1 MAQSYPISYWHII
14 NDTIAFNDAITGILP
29 KQTVTKYKDMNP
41 EEFYR
46 RFVFPKIA
54 KVKLFNI
61 ETVNTP
67 NVRFLVIYSFQPDEV
82 LSNTGFSYIGDGNK
96 LCQFNLP
103 QNRDVYIFPIE
114 LNSIMTINKDTNAL
128 ICKSKVSAA
137 KQKLNLDT
145 SIPTTEPTAAST
157 DEESS
162 GDEEDVSTEDE
173 EEEEEEEELEA
184 EEEELG
190 EEEEE
195 DELGEEEEE
204 VVEDEEADAIIEEEE
219 EEEEDGEDED
229 GEGRRTGRKKKAQKK
244 TVTEP
249 PTRGRKKLKNE
260 VVFNISQMLKR
271 ESWPSS
277 DQLPQPYENKYRQE
291 VIKLLGKHCKLPIN
305 DCYKIE
311 LSIYNYAIMQSEKF
325 HIYSHWEN
333 PVFIPYYIDKAKSLI
348 SNLCEDFGVCNPRLK
363 TLVVDHKVDLLTLA
377 NMSYQELWPENWQAI
392 KDEQIKLEQMRKDAI
407 KSKATD
413 IFKCPR
419 CAKRNSI
426 YFELQTRS
434 SDEPMT
440 QFITCQE
447 CGLHWKQC

>member
-1 MAQSYPISYWHII
+1 MAQSYPVSYWHII
-14 NDTIAFNDAITGILP
+14 NDTIAFNDSITGILP
-29 KQTVTKYKDMNP
+29 KQTVTKYKDINP

-54 KVKLFNI
+54 KVKLFNVELI
-61 ETVNTP
+61 NT
-67 NVRFLVIYSFQPDEV
+67 NTVRFLVIYSFQPDEV
-82 LSNTGFSYIGDGNK
+82 LSNTGFSYIGDANK

-103 QNRDVYIFPIE
+103 QNKDVYIFPIE
-114 LNSIMTINKDTNAL
+114 LNSVMTINNANGL
-128 ICKSKVSAA
+128 ICKSKISVA
-137 KQKLNLDT
+137 KQKLNIDT
-145 SIPTTEPTAAST
+145 SIPITELNSVST

-162 GDEEDVSTEDE
+162 SDEEDLSTE
-173 EEEEEEEELEA
+173 
-184 EEEELG
+184 

-195 DELGEEEEE
+195 DENEEDEALGEEEEEE
-204 VVEDEEADAIIEEEE
+204 VVEEEEEEEIGEEEDIDAIIEEEE
-219 EEEEDGEDED
+219 EEEGEECEEDD
-229 GEGRRTGRKKKAQKK
+229 EGRRTVRKKKNQKK
-244 TVTEP
+244 AVTEQN
-249 PTRGRKKLKNE
+249 TRGRKKQKNE
-260 VVFNISQMLKR
+260 VIFNISQMLKQ
-271 ESWPSS
+271 ESWPET
-277 DQLPQPYENKYRQE
+277 DQLPQPYDNKYRQE
-291 VIKLLGKHCKLPIN
+291 VIKLLDKHCKLPIV

-311 LSIYNYAIMQSEKF
+311 ISIYNYAITQAEKF

-333 PVFIPYYIDKAKSLI
+333 PVFIPYYVDKAKSLI
-348 SNLCEDFGVCNPRLK
+348 SNLCEDFGVCNTRLK
-363 TLVVDHKVDLLTLA
+363 TLVVEHKVDLLKLA

-413 IFKCPR
+413 MFKCPR